1 VGRQVVL
8 TYDVQQ
14 ELNTVFFPEVLPV
27 RHEEGGHVLD
37 VTNLQM
43 EFRPGPDPA
52 NHGLI
57 NYIDTKAKC
66 RHLKNL
72 PVKGLWVY

>member
-1 VGRQVVL
+1 ML

-14 ELNTVFFPEVLPV
+14 ELNPVFFPEVLPV

-52 NHGLI
+52 NQMA
-57 NYIDTKAKC
+57 N
-66 RHLKNL
+66 
-72 PVKGLWVY
+72 